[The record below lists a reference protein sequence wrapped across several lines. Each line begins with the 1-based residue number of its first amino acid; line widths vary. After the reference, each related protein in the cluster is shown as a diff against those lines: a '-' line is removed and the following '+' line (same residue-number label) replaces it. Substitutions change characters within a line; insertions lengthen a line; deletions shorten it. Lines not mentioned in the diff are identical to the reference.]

1 MYILFCVVIFIRMIS
16 RRRIARSKDMLNT
29 ATPLMVHSNS
39 YIANFPHI
47 LAGTRYYQYFS
58 ISARLMIKNGI
69 ILTSQPSFHMCTP
82 FTFPFSDIY
91 TPKCSMNH
99 LFNKFEILSKHNNKW
114 CIFVGINILNN
125 LMVRSMLWVKH
136 CAFFLLYKAHIAQQ
150 EIAMQ
155 MASPCVPQL
164 RLKIDLP

>member
-16 RRRIARSKDMLNT
+16 RRRIAGSKDMLNS

-47 LAGTRYYQYFS
+47 LASTRYYQYFS
-58 ISARLMIKNGI
+58 ISARLMINGI

-82 FTFPFSDIY
+82 FTFPFSNIY
-91 TPKCSMNH
+91 TPKCPMSH
-99 LFNKFEILSKHNNKW
+99 LFNKFEILSKPNNKW
-114 CIFVGINILNN
+114 YIFIGIKILNN
-125 LMVRSMLWVKH
+125 LMLRSMLWVKN
-136 CAFFLLYKAHIAQQ
+136 CAYFLLYKAHIAQQ
-150 EIAMQ
+150 EITMQ

-164 RLKIDLP
+164 RLRVALP

>member
-1 MYILFCVVIFIRMIS
+1 MIS

-39 YIANFPHI
+39 SIANFPHI

-136 CAFFLLYKAHIAQQ
+136 VLSFSSTKPILPSKRLL
-150 EIAMQ
+150 
-155 MASPCVPQL
+155 CRWL
-164 RLKIDLP
+164 LPVSLS